1 MISIPSAS
9 AAFNLPGNVGSEANE
24 RKFPRETFVNIMQL
38 IDVCLL
44 DVESLRLVIDKL
56 ITNSLF
62 PRANFTEIRFRFPIG
77 LLTAAALY
85 HFSCQKVALIVSGYR

>member
-9 AAFNLPGNVGSEANE
+9 ASYQLPGNSTD

-44 DVESLRLVIDKL
+44 DVESLRYVFSGMKVRLTLGTPEIGHSDP
-56 ITNSLF
+56 TLF
-62 PRANFTEIRFRFPIG
+62 
-77 LLTAAALY
+77 
-85 HFSCQKVALIVSGYR
+85 

>member
-1 MISIPSAS
+1 MDH
-9 AAFNLPGNVGSEANE
+9 E

-44 DVESLRLVIDKL
+44 DVESLRLV
-56 ITNSLF
+56 SLSGGLKQ
-62 PRANFTEIRFRFPIG
+62 TIRFRFPIG